1 MMDSILALDIPYI
14 PYFSIPTSSAINCQ
28 FLSHISWDTNP
39 CTHPSVL
46 VTVTSY
52 GPGAWDRGSTFLEV
66 SWIPDQEHVKP
77 HLLKDYQHK
86 FLVCPDW
93 PPKVYINKYLQNQ
106 QHINPLL
113 EHPWNLKII
122 LLIPRQ
128 VQHHIIPCKRIT
140 GFKSVSHGYALNP
153 HPRLTH
159 MVGRVF
165 KTHHLTLPPLPTST
179 TVLLPLLFCPNIRD
193 IHPIERPYFLA
204 QHKVEKNI
212 PLVAV

>member
-1 MMDSILALDIPYI
+1 MKSILALDIPYLTSL
-14 PYFSIPTSSAINCQ
+14 SITTSSAINLQ
-28 FLSHISWDTNP
+28 VLYHTSWDTNP

-113 EHPWNLKII
+113 EHPWNLTII
-122 LLIPRQ
+122 LLGPRQ
-128 VQHHIIPCKRIT
+128 IQNHLLPCKRIIW
-140 GFKSVSHGYALNP
+140 FKLVSHGYELSPHHHQTQMVGQICNP
-153 HPRLTH
+153 H
-159 MVGRVF
+159 
-165 KTHHLTLPPLPTST
+165 HLPLPP
-179 TVLLPLLFCPNIRD
+179 F
-193 IHPIERPYFLA
+193 PI
-204 QHKVEKNI
+204 
-212 PLVAV
+212 